1 MRLSLRRISTFYPG
15 RQSRPTTFLKG
26 VFPIDTNNRMKEIA
40 GNLRRDV
47 KDLLGE
53 SANIVTGLFK
63 DGLCTVRGAANRWR
77 NFTRD
82 ISSAFVSLFDSTSE
96 ALLPDLSPEHQP
108 IVTVMESKD
117 DNLPVGARM
126 TLSEAETRIGELNH
140 SYWDSG
146 EPERPVRVAI
156 DYMLDGE
163 VDRYWLPLR
172 TGPGCGSLLEQMECH
187 VDAHLN
193 RPEEATRL
201 FEDAPA
207 GLRELLHEQFGPQ
220 LHDDLE
226 KLAGRVL
233 TFFQQHH
240 TITKLEQQFQAQA
253 EVMPQKEKEK
263 FLEYTKAAVKDLRK
277 AANTS
282 KTIAPAQERTAPV
295 SPAPARDGEKPRQSV
310 KVKLRQIKQERAKVP
325 ARVKSRPAPQR

>member
-1 MRLSLRRISTFYPG
+1 
-15 RQSRPTTFLKG
+15 
-26 VFPIDTNNRMKEIA
+26 MKEIA

-63 DGLCTVRGAANRWR
+63 DGLCTVRGAATRWR

-82 ISSAFVSLFDSTSE
+82 ISGAFVSLFKSTNE
-96 ALLPDLSPEHQP
+96 ALLPDLSPEQQP
-108 IVTVMESKD
+108 IVTIMESMD
-117 DNLPVGARM
+117 ENLPVGTRM
-126 TLSEAETRIGELNH
+126 TLSEAETRIGELNQ
-140 SYWDSG
+140 SYWDSD

-163 VDRYWLPLR
+163 VDRYWLPIR
-172 TGPGCGSLLEQMECH
+172 TGPGCGSMLEQMQYLVETN
-187 VDAHLN
+187 LN
-193 RPEEATRL
+193 HPEEVAQL

-220 LHDDLE
+220 LHNDLE
-226 KLAGRVL
+226 KLATRVIG
-233 TFFQQHH
+233 FFQQHH

-253 EVMPQKEKEK
+253 AVMPEKEKEK
-263 FLEYTKAAVKDLRK
+263 FLAYTKTAVTDLRK

-282 KTIAPAQERTAPV
+282 KTTAPV
-295 SPAPARDGEKPRQSV
+295 QEHTTPARDSDRPRQSV
-310 KVKLRQIKQERAKVP
+310 KVKLHQIKKEQAKKPVHAK
-325 ARVKSRPAPQR
+325 ARPTPQR

>member
-1 MRLSLRRISTFYPG
+1 
-15 RQSRPTTFLKG
+15 
-26 VFPIDTNNRMKEIA
+26 MKEIA

-82 ISSAFVSLFDSTSE
+82 ISGAFVSLFTSTKE
-96 ALLPDLSPEHQP
+96 ALLPDLSPEQQP
-108 IVTVMESKD
+108 IVTVMESAD
-117 DNLPVGARM
+117 EHLPVGTRM

-140 SYWDSG
+140 EYWDSD

-172 TGPGCGSLLEQMECH
+172 TGPGCGSMLEQMQNLVETT
-187 VDAHLN
+187 LN
-193 RPEEATRL
+193 HPEEVSRL
-201 FEDAPA
+201 FADAPA

-226 KLAGRVL
+226 KLGGRVIG
-233 TFFQQHH
+233 FFQQHY
-240 TITKLEQQFQAQA
+240 TIAKLEQQFQTQA
-253 EVMPQKEKEK
+253 AVMPEKEKEK
-263 FLEYTKAAVKDLRK
+263 FLEYTKAAVTDLRK

-282 KTIAPAQERTAPV
+282 KTTAPVPERTAP
-295 SPAPARDGEKPRQSV
+295 STTRDSDRPRQSV
-310 KVKLRQIKQERAKVP
+310 KVKLHQIKKEQAKAP
-325 ARVKSRPAPQR
+325 ARVRSRPAPQR

>member
-1 MRLSLRRISTFYPG
+1 
-15 RQSRPTTFLKG
+15 
-26 VFPIDTNNRMKEIA
+26 MKEIA

-82 ISSAFVSLFDSTSE
+82 ISGAFVSLFNSTNE
-96 ALLPDLSPEHQP
+96 ALLPGLSPEQQP
-108 IVTVMESKD
+108 VVTVIESTDK
-117 DNLPVGARM
+117 NIPAGSRM
-126 TLSEAETRIGELNH
+126 TLSEAETRIGELNQR
-140 SYWDSG
+140 YWDSD

-187 VDAHLN
+187 VDANLN
-193 RPEEATRL
+193 RPEEVARL

-240 TITKLEQQFQAQA
+240 TITKLEQQFQ
-253 EVMPQKEKEK
+253 
-263 FLEYTKAAVKDLRK
+263 T
-277 AANTS
+277 
-282 KTIAPAQERTAPV
+282 QERLC
-295 SPAPARDGEKPRQSV
+295 RRRKKKNFWNMRKRQSRICGRPPTPA
-310 KVKLRQIKQERAKVP
+310 KLSPRPRSAPPPFPLHPPVTATGP
-325 ARVKSRPAPQR
+325 GSR

>member
-1 MRLSLRRISTFYPG
+1 MRLGLRGISTFYPG
-15 RQSRPTTFLKG
+15 QRGRPTTFSEG
-26 VFPIDTNNRMKEIA
+26 VIPIDTNNRMKEIA

-53 SANIVTGLFK
+53 SANIVTGIFK

-82 ISSAFVSLFDSTSE
+82 ISGAFVSLFKSTNE
-96 ALLPDLSPEHQP
+96 ALLPDLSPEQQP
-108 IVTVMESKD
+108 IVTVMESAD
-117 DNLPVGARM
+117 EHLPVGTRM

-140 SYWDSG
+140 DYWDSD
-146 EPERPVRVAI
+146 EPERSARVAI

-172 TGPGCGSLLEQMECH
+172 TGPGCRSLLEQMEYL
-187 VDAHLN
+187 VETNLN
-193 RPEEATRL
+193 HPEEATRI

-226 KLAGRVL
+226 KLATRVVG
-233 TFFQQHH
+233 FFQQHY
-240 TITKLEQQFQAQA
+240 TITKLEQQFEAQA
-253 EVMPQKEKEK
+253 AVMPEKDKKK
-263 FLEYTKAAVKDLRK
+263 FLAYTIEAVTDLRK

-282 KTIAPAQERTAPV
+282 KTAAPVQERAAPD
-295 SPAPARDGEKPRQSV
+295 RDSDRPRQSV
-310 KVKLRQIKQERAKVP
+310 KVKLHQIKKEQAKTP
-325 ARVKSRPAPQR
+325 RRIKARPAPQR

>member
-1 MRLSLRRISTFYPG
+1 MSQFETHFDILQGRLRRPATL
-15 RQSRPTTFLKG
+15 LKG

-82 ISSAFVSLFDSTSE
+82 ISGAFVSLFKSTNE
-96 ALLPDLSPEHQP
+96 ALLPDLSPEQQP
-108 IVTVMESKD
+108 IVTVMESAD
-117 DNLPVGARM
+117 EHLPVGARM
-126 TLSEAETRIGELNH
+126 TLSEAETRIGELNRD
-140 SYWDSG
+140 YWDSD

-172 TGPGCGSLLEQMECH
+172 TGPGCRSLLEQMAYH
-187 VDAHLN
+187 VETNLKH
-193 RPEEATRL
+193 PEEATRL
-201 FEDAPA
+201 FADAPA

-226 KLAGRVL
+226 KLAGRGL
-233 TFFQQHH
+233 TFFPQHH
-240 TITKLEQQFQAQA
+240 TITKLEQQFQTQERLCRRRKKKNFWNMRKRQSRICGRPPTPARPSPRLRSA
-253 EVMPQKEKEK
+253 PPP
-263 FLEYTKAAVKDLRK
+263 FPPHLSAAV
-277 AANTS
+277 TG
-282 KTIAPAQERTAPV
+282 P
-295 SPAPARDGEKPRQSV
+295 G
-310 KVKLRQIKQERAKVP
+310 
-325 ARVKSRPAPQR
+325 SR

>member
-1 MRLSLRRISTFYPG
+1 
-15 RQSRPTTFLKG
+15 
-26 VFPIDTNNRMKEIA
+26 MKEIA

-63 DGLCTVRGAANRWR
+63 NGLCTVRGAANRWR

-82 ISSAFVSLFDSTSE
+82 ISGAFVSLFNSPGE
-96 ALLPDLSPEHQP
+96 ALLPDLSPEQQP
-108 IVTVMESKD
+108 IVTVMESAD
-117 DNLPVGARM
+117 EHLPVGARM
-126 TLSEAETRIGELNH
+126 TLSEAETRIGELNRD
-140 SYWDSG
+140 YWDSD

-163 VDRYWLPLR
+163 VDRYYLPLT
-172 TGPGCGSLLEQMECH
+172 TGPGCRSMLEQMEYL
-187 VDAHLN
+187 VETNLN
-193 RPEEATRL
+193 HPEEVSQL
-201 FEDAPA
+201 FADAPA

-220 LHDDLE
+220 LHSDLQ
-226 KLAGRVL
+226 KLAGRVM
-233 TFFQQHH
+233 TFFQQHY

-253 EVMPQKEKEK
+253 AIMPEKEKEK
-263 FLEYTKAAVKDLRK
+263 FLEYAKAAVTDLRK

-282 KTIAPAQERTAPV
+282 KTIAPAQERAAPV

-325 ARVKSRPAPQR
+325 ARVKSRPTPQR

>member
-1 MRLSLRRISTFYPG
+1 
-15 RQSRPTTFLKG
+15 
-26 VFPIDTNNRMKEIA
+26 MKEIA

-82 ISSAFVSLFDSTSE
+82 ISGAFVSLFKSTNE
-96 ALLPDLSPEHQP
+96 ALLPDLSPEQQP
-108 IVTVMESKD
+108 IVTVMESAD
-117 DNLPVGARM
+117 EHLPVGTRM
-126 TLSEAETRIGELNH
+126 TLSEAETRIGELNQ
-140 SYWDSG
+140 SYWDSD

-163 VDRYWLPLR
+163 VDRYWLPLH
-172 TGPGCGSLLEQMECH
+172 TGPGCDSMLEQMQDLVET
-187 VDAHLN
+187 ALN
-193 RPEEATRL
+193 HPEEVSRL
-201 FEDAPA
+201 FADAPA

-226 KLAGRVL
+226 KLGGRVIG
-233 TFFQQHH
+233 FFQQHY
-240 TITKLEQQFQAQA
+240 TITKLEEQFQAQA
-253 EVMPQKEKEK
+253 AVMPEKEKGK
-263 FLEYTKAAVKDLRK
+263 FLEYTKAAVTDLRK

-282 KTIAPAQERTAPV
+282 KTTAPAQERPA
-295 SPAPARDGEKPRQSV
+295 PAPARDGDRPRQSV
-310 KVKLRQIKQERAKVP
+310 KVKLHQIKKEQAKVP
-325 ARVKSRPAPQR
+325 ARVRSRPAPQR

>member
-1 MRLSLRRISTFYPG
+1 MI
-15 RQSRPTTFLKG
+15 
-26 VFPIDTNNRMKEIA
+26 PIDTNNRMKEIA

-63 DGLCTVRGAANRWR
+63 DGLCTVRGAAARWR

-82 ISSAFVSLFDSTSE
+82 ISGAFVSLFKSTNE
-96 ALLPDLSPEHQP
+96 AILPDLSPEQQP
-108 IVTVMESKD
+108 IVTIMESMD
-117 DNLPVGARM
+117 ENLPIGTRM
-126 TLSEAETRIGELNH
+126 TLSEAETQIGELNR
-140 SYWDSG
+140 SYWDSD

-163 VDRYWLPLR
+163 VDRYWLPIR
-172 TGPGCGSLLEQMECH
+172 TGPGCGSMLEQMQCLVETTLDH
-187 VDAHLN
+187 PGDVAQ
-193 RPEEATRL
+193 L

-207 GLRELLHEQFGPQ
+207 GLRELLQEQFGPQ

-226 KLAGRVL
+226 KLATRVIG
-233 TFFQQHH
+233 FFQQHH

-253 EVMPQKEKEK
+253 AVMPEKEKEK
-263 FLEYTKAAVKDLRK
+263 FLEYTKTAITDLRK

-282 KTIAPAQERTAPV
+282 KTTAPV
-295 SPAPARDGEKPRQSV
+295 QEHTTPARDSDRPRQSV
-310 KVKLRQIKQERAKVP
+310 KIRLNQIKKAQAKKPVRAKE
-325 ARVKSRPAPQR
+325 RPAPQR